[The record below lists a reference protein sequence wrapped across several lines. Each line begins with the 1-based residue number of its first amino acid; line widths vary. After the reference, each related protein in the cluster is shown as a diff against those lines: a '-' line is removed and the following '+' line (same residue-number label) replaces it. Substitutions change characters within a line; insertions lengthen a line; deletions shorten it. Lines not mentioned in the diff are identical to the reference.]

1 MFYPRS
7 QHAFVVVVRRPDS
20 DPREAIEVELAPEWD
35 EQGLIGYHVAATGEA
50 SFTTDL
56 PPELSCLNLGSKLS
70 ITALGKDFIF
80 GFHSTHSKWKDARKM
95 VAADRLRF
103 LQPAPAGSKSS
114 TPATRVSKDDTLA
127 TLLKNPLAVR
137 LELLRREDVMHL
149 ALTAVPGVSALLNNG
164 SHDHDPDDVSI
175 ISRLPVVT
183 VDSAM
188 VLIYQSGVTPSDVAR
203 DEALRE
209 LFEAFLPEHVA
220 LYASPGRTQRAREA
234 REDFQFLVA
243 KHEIL
248 RRDPD
253 FNSTQRKDSESL
265 DTTGPTP
272 STSSES
278 SSREGTVPPVLD
290 PSRPGNKFDHIV
302 PPTWFYTD
310 MPLSVRKIISAGI
323 CKSTADQYGPYVSNW
338 LEYCAGHDIRP
349 TDPSIRD
356 LMTYL
361 SLRAEL
367 ISASSI
373 SINLAAIKFFLKV
386 NLASQDLFSHPSLST
401 FLKGLANSP
410 RVTNS
415 TRKVRLTMSREALML
430 TGHIIQSLSAWPPI
444 DRTMA
449 WALTLVCFFGCSRV
463 GDLLSNT
470 ANKVS
475 AKTITWETISLLPD
489 GKMLIYIPS
498 PKTSVGNKGLPITLT
513 KNPDTRLCPVYHMSK
528 LRAFYNNS
536 GPVFRYLS
544 GKLFTPSALNKI
556 LKETSKLAGVPDDA
570 QYSCHSLRAAVPTF
584 IASNPSSFSYT
595 ELLAAGRWRSTAAH
609 AYVRCDLRAS
619 DNLSRKVYN
628 LS

>member
-1 MFYPRS
+1 MFYPRP

-20 DPREAIEVELAPEWD
+20 DPREAIEVELSPEWA
-35 EQGLIGYHVAATGEA
+35 EQGLIGYHVSAAGES
-50 SFTTDL
+50 SFTTDI

-70 ITALGKDFIF
+70 ITVFGRDYIF
-80 GFHSTHSKWKDARKM
+80 DLHSTHSKWKDARKM
-95 VAADRLRF
+95 VAADRLSF
-103 LQPAPAGSKSS
+103 LQPAPAGGKSS
-114 TPATRVSKDDTLA
+114 TPAPRVPKDATLA
-127 TLLKNPLAVR
+127 ALLKNPLAVR
-137 LELLRREDVMHL
+137 LELVRREDVMHL
-149 ALTAVPGVSALLNNG
+149 TLTAVPGVSALLNNG
-164 SHDHDPDDVSI
+164 SHTHDPDDVSI
-175 ISRLPVVT
+175 ISKLPVVT
-183 VDSAM
+183 VNSAM

-203 DEALRE
+203 YEALQE
-209 LFEAFLPEHVA
+209 LFDVYLPEHVA
-220 LYASPGRTQRAREA
+220 LYASPGRAQRAREA
-234 REDFQFLVA
+234 REDFQSLVA
-243 KHEIL
+243 KYEIL
-248 RRDPD
+248 RQDPD
-253 FNSTQRKDSESL
+253 FTPTRHRDFESL
-265 DTTGPTP
+265 DSTGPTP

-278 SSREGTVPPVLD
+278 SSQGTVPPVLD

-302 PPTWFYTD
+302 PPSWFYTD
-310 MPLSVRKIISAGI
+310 IPLSVRKIISAGI
-323 CKSTADQYGPYVSNW
+323 CESTANQYGPYVSNW
-338 LEYCAGHDIRP
+338 LSYCADHKINP
-349 TDPSIRD
+349 TEPPIRD
-356 LMTYL
+356 LLTYL

-367 ISASSI
+367 ISAASI

-430 TGHIIQSLSAWPPI
+430 TGHVIQSLSAWPSI

-449 WALTLVCFFGCSRV
+449 WALTLVCFYGCSRV

-489 GKMLIYIPS
+489 GKMIIYIPS
-498 PKTSVGNKGLPITLT
+498 PKTSVGNKGLPIVLSR
-513 KNPDTRLCPVYHMSK
+513 NPDPRLCPVHHMSK
-528 LRAFYNNS
+528 LRVFYNNS

-584 IASNPSSFSYT
+584 IASNPASFSYT

-619 DNLSRKVYN
+619 DNLSRKVYD